1 MITSPLVARTGR
13 PSLCVGRQSCTDRR
27 VGFRSDRNADHGT
40 AGQRGLPPQVYWVSD
55 VRRSDNRSAISGEA
69 KGYDDSARPRTMRRR
84 LRLLDNCL
92 RRPGFGQQGDAGLG
106 VRSNTLSCVSPS
118 VFAQILVAT
127 GPPCLDPATVP

>member
-1 MITSPLVARTGR
+1 LVQPNDHVTLVARTGR

-92 RRPGFGQQGDAGLG
+92 PRPGFGQQGDAGLG

-118 VFAQILVAT
+118 VFAHKSS
-127 GPPCLDPATVP
+127 